1 MCACMLSE
9 KRLEARCRRLLKQ
22 TDVYSLLK
30 YKLEAQVK
38 IAKPN
43 EQFGR

>member
-1 MCACMLSE
+1 MRARVLSE
-9 KRLEARCRRLLKQ
+9 QRLEARCGRLLKQ

-30 YKLEAQVK
+30 SKLEAQVK